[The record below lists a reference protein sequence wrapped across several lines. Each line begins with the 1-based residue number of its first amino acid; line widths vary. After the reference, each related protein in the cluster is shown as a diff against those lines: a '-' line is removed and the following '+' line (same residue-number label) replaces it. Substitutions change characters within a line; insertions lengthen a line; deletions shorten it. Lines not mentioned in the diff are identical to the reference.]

1 MKFRINEK
9 RKGNT
14 FSFKEILPEVV
25 DDFKIE
31 NEFMIEGLKEIWPMV
46 VGDTISSHSVPDRI
60 FKKTLFI
67 AVDHPI
73 YSNELIM
80 MKDMIKKRIEDD
92 FSFYEISNIKFE
104 VKRIKW

>member
-1 MKFRINEK
+1 MKFRFNEK
-9 RKGNT
+9 RRGQVI
-14 FSFKEILPEVV
+14 SFRDILPEVV
-25 DDFKIE
+25 DDFKME
-31 NEFMIEGLKEIWPMV
+31 NEFMIEGLKAMWPRI
-46 VGDTISSHSVPDRI
+46 VGDTISGHSIPDRI

-67 AVDHPI
+67 SVDHPT

-92 FSFYEISNIKFE
+92 FSFYEIKNIKFE